1 MVKVDFDPLSV
12 PKASKKEQNS
22 NQNENKEQTISD
34 NLQVQDS
41 INIDTNSTKIV
52 NINTNLEFLHK
63 FYGDKEFI
71 RENAELLP
79 CENIVIYE
87 KASFRNDDLYSL
99 GVLIL
104 TKYRLIFKFQDA
116 NQLNKLKLHDDYFKI
131 QLFKIAKITKSPD
144 KVRNEKYYIDLI
156 LKDSRTIRFF
166 IWTKENL
173 KFFGDLNEL
182 VFPRD
187 PTELFLFSFD
197 YLKYTFGRE
206 EFINGWEIYDA
217 RKEFKRQGL
226 EEENKYH
233 LRFSQVNEEYTLC
246 DSYPEIIVVPTKTND
261 LQLKNFA
268 MFRVN
273 RRIPVL
279 VYLYSKKGMS
289 STLWISSRYKP
300 EGNIN
305 DGDNK
310 LIQDIVSINHG
321 LCIFD
326 IKASGFT
333 LFKGTGKYENYSD
346 TEMFTCEFDSIQN
359 LKKCL
364 DNIYSYGQG
373 NQMYFILYNI

>member
-1 MVKVDFDPLSV
+1 MDV
-12 PKASKKEQNS
+12 
-22 NQNENKEQTISD
+22 NK
-34 NLQVQDS
+34 
-41 INIDTNSTKIV
+41 
-52 NINTNLEFLHK
+52 NLELLQQ
-63 FYGDKEFI
+63 FYGDKQFI
-71 RENAELLP
+71 RENANLLP
-79 CENIVIYE
+79 CENIVNYE
-87 KASFRNDDLYSL
+87 KASFRNEDLNSI

-104 TKYRLIFKFQDA
+104 TKYRLIFKFQDPT
-116 NQLNKLKLHDDYFKI
+116 QLIKLKLNDDYFKI
-131 QLFKIAKITKSPD
+131 QLFKIAKISKSTD
-144 KVRNEKYYIDLI
+144 KVKNEKYYIDLL
-156 LKDSRTIRFF
+156 LKDSRTVRFS
-166 IWTKENL
+166 IWAKENL

-187 PTELFLFSFD
+187 PTDLFLFSFD

-226 EEENKYH
+226 EESNKYK
-233 LRFSQVNEEYTLC
+233 LRFSQLNEDYSLC
-246 DSYPEIIVVPTKTND
+246 DSYPEVIVVPNETND
-261 LQLKNFA
+261 IELKNFA
-268 MFRVN
+268 KFRVN

-289 STLWISSRYKP
+289 STLWISSQYKP

-310 LIQDIVSINHG
+310 LIQDIASINHG

-326 IKASGFT
+326 IKVSGFT
-333 LFKGTGKYENYSD
+333 LFKGNSKFENYND
-346 TEMFTCEFDSIQN
+346 TELFTFEVDSIQN

-364 DNIYSYGQG
+364 DNIYSYSQG